1 MERFSVLVPTIISM
15 IDQLFAGGGIR
26 SYLRSG
32 QTRVK
37 HKECRLGTGQNYR
50 GFQANQRGLG
60 QIPGKY
66 CGELKK
72 RPPHEWREE

>member
-50 GFQANQRGLG
+50 RF
-60 QIPGKY
+60 
-66 CGELKK
+66 
-72 RPPHEWREE
+72 